1 MIVDVQPPTVLQYS
15 PYFDQPNPWLSCPF
29 RLSLH
34 VVGNPTR
41 LMGLIPRTARRENRC
56 PLTPLAHFYTSDRHE
71 NWWVYR
77 FKVAEH
83 DAGDSKSNGSLVLPQ
98 FAKYGP
104 IPPKISAITTSKVS
118 TEVNSSVEPRV
129 GLQIHLGITEDQSSG
144 PLVSK
149 IPLFTHPSPIVSKGG
164 VYITTHDVHVHIWCT
179 LHVC

>member
-1 MIVDVQPPTVLQYS
+1 MITL
-15 PYFDQPNPWLSCPF
+15 F
-29 RLSLH
+29 
-34 VVGNPTR
+34 
-41 LMGLIPRTARRENRC
+41 PRTARRENRC

-179 LHVC
+179 LQCVLALSLCQFYHGSCVLPAKKKLTWILISITPDLGP